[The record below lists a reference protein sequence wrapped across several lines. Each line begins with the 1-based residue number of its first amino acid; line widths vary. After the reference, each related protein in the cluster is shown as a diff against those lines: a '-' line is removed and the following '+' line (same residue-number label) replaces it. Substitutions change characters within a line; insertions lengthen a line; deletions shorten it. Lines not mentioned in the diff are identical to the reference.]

1 MSSLQ
6 PSLGRRGQAVL
17 SPDRHSQPGEVEP
30 RQVELQEIWA
40 LGRKQSGLEKH
51 STGVNIVKRS
61 RSVPISFHTFN
72 LIRVIVWLVIQ
83 RILLIENVIISTS

>member
-30 RQVELQEIWA
+30 RQVELQEIRP
-40 LGRKQSGLEKH
+40 LGRKQSGSEKQYRGPH
-51 STGVNIVKRS
+51 HVKRS
-61 RSVPISFHTFN
+61 RSVPIIFF
-72 LIRVIVWLVIQ
+72 
-83 RILLIENVIISTS
+83 ILLI